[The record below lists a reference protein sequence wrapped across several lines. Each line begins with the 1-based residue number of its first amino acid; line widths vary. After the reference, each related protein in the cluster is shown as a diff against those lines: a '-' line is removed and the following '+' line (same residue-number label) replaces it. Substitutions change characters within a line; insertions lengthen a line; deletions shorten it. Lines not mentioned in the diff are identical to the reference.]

1 MGSSPSGGAL
11 PGMTPPRLPASALTP
26 AELHAFGAR
35 RPLGR
40 RTFLLG
46 TAGAATLAGL
56 ATSSSPAA
64 ARGRRPGADA
74 DPFTLGVASGD
85 PLPESVIL
93 WTRLAPDPLDPS
105 GGMPD
110 RPVPVVWQ
118 VMDGRRVVRA
128 GAALARPELG
138 HSVHVDVRGL
148 RPGREYTYRFRS
160 GRHVSPVG
168 TTRTAPHPHARVDAV
183 TLAVANCQDWQN
195 GFWAGYAALAA
206 DPTDYVIHVGDYIY
220 EYDPAGEAAVREH
233 NAPATPGL
241 DQLVTLGDYRTRHA
255 LYRTDPALQ
264 AAHASAPWMVVWDD
278 HEVENNYADL
288 IDEID
293 DTGAR
298 LQAPEV
304 FARQRAAAYQAY
316 YEHMP
321 IRADYTLGSPDL
333 RIYRRFDFGSLL
345 RLSLLDTRQ
354 YRTDQ
359 PGGFP
364 MDFGPVAAGVAN
376 VGGTLTGAEQERWL
390 VDGLRGSSATWNAV
404 AQQTLLTRTLF
415 LNPIPPNVPPILAG
429 LDQWDGYVPQRQ
441 RLIEVLAGAGDG
453 GGAVANPVVLTGD
466 IHSAW
471 VNDIKRS
478 FDDPASATVA
488 TEFVSPSMSSDFP
501 AELIPVVVASN
512 AALNPQV
519 KYFDGVGHGY
529 LRCTVTPAR
538 WTTEVR
544 STALLTDPA
553 APVTTTATWV
563 VEAGSPGAVP
573 A

>member
-1 MGSSPSGGAL
+1 
-11 PGMTPPRLPASALTP
+11 MTPAHLPAAALTP
-26 AELHAFGAR
+26 AAMHGFAAR
-35 RPLGR
+35 RPFGR
-40 RTFLLG
+40 RTFLVG
-46 TAGAATLAGL
+46 TAGAVTVAGL
-56 ATSSSPAA
+56 TGAAGPAA
-64 ARGRRPGADA
+64 ADGRRPGRRD

-85 PLPESVIL
+85 PLPGSVIL
-93 WTRLAPDPLDPS
+93 WTRLAPDPLDPV

-110 RPVPVVWQ
+110 RPVPVSWQ
-118 VMDGRRVVRA
+118 VLDGRRVVRA
-128 GAALARPELG
+128 GAVPARPELG

-160 GRHVSPVG
+160 GRHVSPTG
-168 TTRTAPHPHARVDAV
+168 TTRTAPHPHADVRAL

-195 GFWAGYAALAA
+195 GFWPGYADLAT
-206 DPTDYVIHVGDYIY
+206 DPTDYVVHVGDYIY
-220 EYDPAGEAAVREH
+220 EHDPAGETAVRQH
-233 NAPATPGL
+233 NASATSGL
-241 DQLVTLGDYRTRHA
+241 DQLVTLSDYRTRHA

-264 AAHASAPWMVVWDD
+264 AAHAAAPWMVVWDD
-278 HEVENNYADL
+278 HETENNYADL

-293 DTGAR
+293 DTGAKF
-298 LQAPEV
+298 QAPDV

-321 IRADYTLGSPDL
+321 IRADYALGSPDL
-333 RIYRRFDFGSLL
+333 RIYRRFDFGRLL

-364 MDFGPVAAGVAN
+364 ADFGPVQAGVVNA
-376 VGGTLTGAEQERWL
+376 GGTLTGPEQEQWL
-390 VDGLRGSSATWNAV
+390 VDGLRGSPATWNAV

-415 LNPIPPNVPPILAG
+415 LNPIPPNVPPILAN

-441 RLIEVLAGAGDG
+441 RLVDVLAGAAG
-453 GGAVANPVVLTGD
+453 GAGAVANPVVLTGD

-471 VNDIKRS
+471 VNDVKRS

-501 AELIPVVVASN
+501 AALIPVVVASN

-519 KYFDGVGHGY
+519 RYFDGVGHGY
-529 LRCTVTPAR
+529 LRCTVTPGS

-544 STALLTDPA
+544 STPVLTDPK
-553 APVTTTATWV
+553 APVSTSSAWV
-563 VEAGSPGAVP
+563 VAAGTPGATP